1 MQANIHLTD
10 RRPAISVAG
19 ALGSLWLE
27 ISAYDPKTFTTPD
40 SVTFYLSESQRSA
53 VAAELRKAADALDS
67 IPSAAA
73 APTASTSTAT
83 DSVVCTMRVKCARCG
98 IFFDRPDEQRSLDGN
113 PRCPE
118 CIEAVM
124 DARGAAQNREDARE
138 VDELRELRAEQF
150 VPGAGM
156 NEDPGDEHSA

>member
-10 RRPAISVAG
+10 RRPTISVAG
-19 ALGSLWLE
+19 ALGSLWFE
-27 ISAYDPKTFTTPD
+27 VSAYDHKTFTTPD

-53 VAAELRKAADALDS
+53 VAAQLRKAADTLDS
-67 IPSAAA
+67 IANA
-73 APTASTSTAT
+73 APAVTAAS
-83 DSVVCTMRVKCARCG
+83 DPESVVCTMRVKCVRCG
-98 IFFDRPDEQRSLDGN
+98 IFFERPDGQRSIDGN

-124 DARGAAQNREDARE
+124 DARGVAQNREDASAP
-138 VDELRELRAEQF
+138 DEMRAEQF